1 MKTTK
6 LLFIAALALTFAAC
20 DANLPTKAFVG
31 VWEPI
36 IDEPESG
43 IDDLF
48 IITSDSIKGANRA
61 AHYYCAYKM
70 IRKDVALLD
79 RCWLKDWDQDSH
91 WEDEYVAEAQMYIN
105 DEGHLIIIEFDP
117 TMRLHQV
124 TPNYARME
132 LRRHQQ

>member
-91 WEDEYVAEAQMYIN
+91 LGGRVCC
-105 DEGHLIIIEFDP
+105 
-117 TMRLHQV
+117 
-124 TPNYARME
+124 
-132 LRRHQQ
+132 